1 MVDAP
6 LHPTSGRTPTDTPAQ
21 RLPLLTHHFRL
32 SISAMEKSRQEV
44 IKCEKEIDE
53 IKRGLKSLSSGSAI
67 QPTNQLKISIL
78 KKSQDTANEE
88 TDGEPET
95 YKVLLSSPIEERVL
109 TKLHDPLDVN
119 ADGSVAEF
127 DGIESS
133 NALLTIEVYSG
144 GKKLGTSADHDL
156 QPICKELAHG
166 EKTTVEFAIVGEKSG
181 LEEEA
186 VVEEKDEEAVEE
198 NNDTT
203 ALADGKSEGED
214 KGEVFH
220 STVSRSDSD
229 VEEFQDAVEDDK
241 EGNVEADVEA
251 EASGAKLDEPE
262 PATPPQDIIQLP
274 ICTLSVQLEYTPS
287 LDDERDALYERLNE
301 VSKRKVAAIE
311 SLRKHATAVSRAR
324 AAAEAGTVTASD
336 KDRAVKA
343 GFLNKAKIT
352 TVPPPFW
359 KRWYEKTIGPKSMLW
374 IVGPI
379 AKNYIMFIG
388 VSVLIHYKGD
398 LLALPPPV

>member
-1 MVDAP
+1 MKKAP
-6 LHPTSGRTPTDTPAQ
+6 V
-21 RLPLLTHHFRL
+21 
-32 SISAMEKSRQEV
+32 K
-44 IKCEKEIDE
+44 
-53 IKRGLKSLSSGSAI
+53 
-67 QPTNQLKISIL
+67 
-78 KKSQDTANEE
+78 
-88 TDGEPET
+88 
-95 YKVLLSSPIEERVL
+95 
-109 TKLHDPLDVN
+109 
-119 ADGSVAEF
+119 
-127 DGIESS
+127 
-133 NALLTIEVYSG
+133 NALVTKALVT
-144 GKKLGTSADHDL
+144 KKAVLSTKTTSSAAINKEGTSL
-156 QPICKELAHG
+156 YLG
-166 EKTTVEFAIVGEKSG
+166 
-181 LEEEA
+181 
-186 VVEEKDEEAVEE
+186 
-198 NNDTT
+198 
-203 ALADGKSEGED
+203 
-214 KGEVFH
+214 
-220 STVSRSDSD
+220 RSLYLPGSD

-241 EGNVEADVEA
+241 EGNVEEADVDA
-251 EASGAKLDEPE
+251 EASGAKPDEPE

-343 GFLNKAKIT
+343 GFLNKAKIA